1 MTSALRAEKFCSSC
15 FQYRPADEVKLVLSA
30 NGKQRLNRCNTCT
43 ANRKAAKAAKA
54 AASGAPLVAAP
65 SPEAKPA

>member
-30 NGKQRLNRCNTCT
+30 NGKQRLNRCDTCT
-43 ANRKAAKAAKA
+43 DNRKKAKAAKA
-54 AASGAPLVAAP
+54 AAAGAIPGAAP
-65 SPEAKPA
+65 SPQANPA